1 MMFEMKDNTPHEIS
15 LASVHL
21 IMGLVKLFIAKGV
34 LTKDEGIALFTSCAQ
49 SFEDEAAKT
58 RLERQRQ
65 AGMMLRLCEAHLLET
80 LK

>member
-1 MMFEMKDNTPHEIS
+1 MFEMKDNTPHEIS

-21 IMGLVKLFIAKGV
+21 LMGLIKLLIAKGV
-34 LTKDEGIALFTSCAQ
+34 LTKDEGINLFTTCAQ

-65 AGMMLRLCEAHLLET
+65 AGSMFRLCESHLLES